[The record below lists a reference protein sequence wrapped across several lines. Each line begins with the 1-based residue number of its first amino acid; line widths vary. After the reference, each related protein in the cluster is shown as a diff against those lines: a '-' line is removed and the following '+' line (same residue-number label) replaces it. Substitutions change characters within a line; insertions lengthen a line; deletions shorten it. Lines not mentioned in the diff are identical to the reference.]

1 MVVNDGG
8 ISPFYLFLASY
19 WFERNN
25 VLESEGGRCS
35 PPKWNRENNFKT
47 REKALLNEKQYGD
60 LVMQSSILFPL
71 FDVKYSYNAR
81 ERLSSL

>member
-1 MVVNDGG
+1 M
-8 ISPFYLFLASY
+8 LT
-19 WFERNN
+19 
-25 VLESEGGRCS
+25 
-35 PPKWNRENNFKT
+35 PKWNRENNFKT

-71 FDVKYSYNAR
+71 SDVKYSYNTR